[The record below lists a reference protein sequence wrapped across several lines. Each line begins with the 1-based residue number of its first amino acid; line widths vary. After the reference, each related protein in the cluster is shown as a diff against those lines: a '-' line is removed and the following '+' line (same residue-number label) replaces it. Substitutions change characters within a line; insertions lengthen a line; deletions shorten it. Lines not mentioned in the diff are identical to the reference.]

1 MIPSSMVRMHAI
13 SKRRTMSKHKIGIV
27 TITNDG
33 YNFGNRL
40 QNYALQTILERMGYD
55 VETLNRPIRGNQ
67 RLWWKRKKMV
77 LHYFLP
83 YRRKI
88 EHLKAGNFY
97 FWNRRYIKWSNRVAT
112 DDILPL
118 LGKQY
123 DYLIAGSDQIWN
135 PKFIWGEDPYMFL
148 QFAKPE
154 QRIAYSPSIGLDEI
168 PQENITQYE
177 DWWRDWNAL
186 SCREYTGANII
197 SRVINKKVPTLID
210 PTLLLSSEDWCKLTK
225 GIKTPKKYIFVYMLG
240 EITGEYKEYI
250 DKLAHENQ
258 CEVVDVMNDIRYA
271 GGNPSVFVALI
282 QNAERV
288 IADSYHAMVF
298 AMLFHLP
305 FTFIDRV
312 GWGMNMNSRVET
324 LMRIFD
330 IHINKLEAI
339 TEMQIDWDVFERKL
353 ETERQKAIEYLSV
366 ALQ

>member
-1 MIPSSMVRMHAI
+1 MVRMHAI

-88 EHLKAGNFY
+88 VHLKAGNFY

-168 PQENITQYE
+168 PQVNITQYE

-210 PTLLLSSEDWCKLTK
+210 PTLLLSSEDWCRLTK

>member
-88 EHLKAGNFY
+88 VHLKAGNFY

-168 PQENITQYE
+168 PQVNITQYE

-210 PTLLLSSEDWCKLTK
+210 PTLLLSSEDWCRLTK

>member
-1 MIPSSMVRMHAI
+1 MVRMHAI

-67 RLWWKRKKMV
+67 RLWGKRKKMV

-88 EHLKAGNFY
+88 VHLKAGNFY

-148 QFAKPE
+148 QFA
-154 QRIAYSPSIGLDEI
+154 QVL
-168 PQENITQYE
+168 
-177 DWWRDWNAL
+177 
-186 SCREYTGANII
+186 
-197 SRVINKKVPTLID
+197 
-210 PTLLLSSEDWCKLTK
+210 
-225 GIKTPKKYIFVYMLG
+225 
-240 EITGEYKEYI
+240 
-250 DKLAHENQ
+250 
-258 CEVVDVMNDIRYA
+258 
-271 GGNPSVFVALI
+271 
-282 QNAERV
+282 
-288 IADSYHAMVF
+288 
-298 AMLFHLP
+298 
-305 FTFIDRV
+305 
-312 GWGMNMNSRVET
+312 
-324 LMRIFD
+324 
-330 IHINKLEAI
+330 
-339 TEMQIDWDVFERKL
+339 
-353 ETERQKAIEYLSV
+353 
-366 ALQ
+366 